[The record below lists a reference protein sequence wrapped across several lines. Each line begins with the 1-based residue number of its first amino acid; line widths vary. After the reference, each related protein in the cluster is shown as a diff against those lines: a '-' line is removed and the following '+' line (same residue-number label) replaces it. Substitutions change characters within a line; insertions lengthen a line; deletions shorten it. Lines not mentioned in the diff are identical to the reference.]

1 MAKYPFLLAF
11 RSQSIVCHFEKHID
25 PRSIMSVL
33 DSIVFDTDKIRSFTV
48 LHEIIL
54 TLGPSARR

>member
-1 MAKYPFLLAF
+1 MLINLLMERGMAKYPFLLAF

-33 DSIVFDTDKIRSFTV
+33 DSIVFDTDRI
-48 LHEIIL
+48 
-54 TLGPSARR
+54 